1 MKATEKILQAAVM
14 AWVMNRKQHR
24 VVVPNSTL
32 FSWEAD
38 LISVTRAGLVHE
50 YEMKCT
56 TADFRRD
63 AGKERKHAS
72 LRRDGGHGPSY
83 FWYVTADFAI
93 EPPEHAGW
101 MLVRYDEARGQWV
114 VGIKKD
120 APRLAGGKLERRQ
133 EESIA
138 GLLSWRV
145 MKLYQR
151 FYNEPDLGKRLN
163 HSATYKQMRWELDR
177 ARKNNEGKDLRIAQ
191 LEQEKRDLLALMAAD
206 NARLADTGGYS
217 TGVLKLWDNAGYS
230 TAAEKGKS
238 QQAGQRLWDVV
249 TGMESQA

>member
-1 MKATEKILQAAVM
+1 MTGAMKATEKVLQAAVM
-14 AWVMNRKQHR
+14 AWAMNEKQHR

-56 TADFRRD
+56 AADFKRD
-63 AGKERKHAS
+63 AGKDKHVFLQRGVSSPA
-72 LRRDGGHGPSY
+72 Y

-101 MLVRYDEARGQWV
+101 ILVRYDEARGQWV

-120 APRLAGGKLERRQ
+120 APRLADGKLERRQ

-163 HSATYKQMRWELDR
+163 HSAPYQQMRWELDR
-177 ARKNNEGKDLRIAQ
+177 ARKNNEEKTSRIAQ
-191 LEQEKRDLLALMAAD
+191 LEQEKRDLLAIMAAD
-206 NARLADTGGYS
+206 NARLAELEGRLVVRGAS
-217 TGVLKLWDNAGYS
+217 AAGATS
-230 TAAEKGKS
+230 LRAIFPGDWVK
-238 QQAGQRLWDVV
+238 
-249 TGMESQA
+249 